1 MGETNHFRATS
12 VLCFLALILNI
23 KFELGACF
31 SSTPRQIQENN
42 GYKYTIDKPTF
53 DWDGFRLNIDY
64 KFSGNLIE
72 EEFVTY
78 AIVSDKDCEGGIIS
92 DTELQSSLIEFSR
105 NSVRLSL
112 LFDPET
118 IHGARYVS
126 HYEEFAIIG
135 VCARVWINQPLSTSE
150 IEGETILSAP
160 RNDYIMIQADLE
172 DLKGITDILDDRT
185 LDWGVDVFRCNDNN
199 KEIVSPPAIANGEK
213 LRLCLK
219 PTTTTRNGNGYIGLI
234 KSFQFARDGDFQK
247 AVATYGTD
255 DVTDVD
261 CPPGSTLC
269 VIETVL
275 SNDFF
280 HSPGEVTATGVI
292 ALQYGIEENRKH
304 RLLRSVQVN
313 LRSSINKRSLNA
325 FQNGELVS
333 EKPVEY
339 VVNIKPTNILYSAEA
354 YPCDNRN
361 KITRKTSLKQGEHMK
376 LCIEPDSEA
385 RDAGVYITSI
395 ESFSYGR
402 ANDDKNQQAIDSYGR
417 VSDGNRTQVE
427 CAIGAAKCSINST
440 LEEWFFDQ
448 DARMVVTGY
457 AVLQF
462 GDQTQRRRANIVQ
475 RDLAELG
482 YAGRSQ
488 VDAFFDIIGR
498 NTVIEEKGG
507 LRQWFDDLFDRWELS
522 DDTMTILFIVA
533 AVLFVLICLCCFA
546 GCLFLLF
553 LRKEK
558 RQPKERTQLPINIKI
573 LERDYSSSTD
583 LRESNSRADDYSSD
597 DSDSSDDSESTDIE
611 DSIRGGPTA
620 IVKRERKNKKKSF
633 EDEIESTS
641 GGDSEDD
648 DSSVLKDLVE
658 GNNNISTDSAIPEED
673 DVCFEAEEHPGT
685 VAFVEA
691 VQETLVNLG
700 PIPYSP
706 AVYKNIKRQL
716 PDRRFYVCDRDN
728 DDNNGEIDDHYEW
741 REASKRELID
751 VFWKNYELE
760 KLKGLEL

>member
-1 MGETNHFRATS
+1 MGETNYFRATS
-12 VLCFLALILNI
+12 ALCFLALILNI
-23 KFELGACF
+23 KVEFGACF

-42 GYKYTIDKPTF
+42 GYKYTIDEPTF
-53 DWDGFRLNIDY
+53 NWDGFRLNIDY
-64 KFSGNLIE
+64 KFSRNLVE
-72 EEFVTY
+72 DEFVTY

-112 LFDPET
+112 LLNPEN

-126 HYEEFAIIG
+126 HYEDFAIIG
-135 VCARVWINQPLSTSE
+135 ICARVWINQPLSSSE
-150 IEGETILSAP
+150 IEGDTILSAP
-160 RNDYIMIQADLE
+160 RNDYIMIQSDLE

-185 LDWGVDVFRCNDNN
+185 LDWGVDVFRCDKSN
-199 KEIVSPPAIANGEK
+199 KEVVSPLAITNGEK

-219 PTTTTRNGNGYIGLI
+219 PTTTTRNNNGYIGLI

-255 DVTDVD
+255 GVTDVD
-261 CPPGSTLC
+261 CPRGSNLC

-292 ALQYGIEENRKH
+292 ALQYGSEENRKH
-304 RLLRSVQVN
+304 RSLRSVQVN
-313 LRSSINKRSLNA
+313 LRSSISKRSLNA

-339 VVNIKPTNILYSAEA
+339 VVNIKPTNKLYSAEA
-354 YPCDNRN
+354 YPCDNSN
-361 KITRKTSLKQGEHMK
+361 KKIIRKTSLKQGEHMK
-376 LCIEPDSEA
+376 LCIEPDEEA
-385 RDAGVYITSI
+385 RNVGVYITSI

-475 RDLAELG
+475 RDLADLG

-488 VDAFFDIIGR
+488 VDAYFDIIGR
-498 NTVIEEKGG
+498 NTVVEGKGG
-507 LRQWFDDLFDRWELS
+507 LRQWFEDLFDRWELS
-522 DDTMTILFIVA
+522 DNTMTILYIVA
-533 AVLFVLICLCCFA
+533 AVLFVLICLCCCA
-546 GCLFLLF
+546 GCLFLLC

-558 RQPKERTQLPINIKI
+558 REPKERTHLPINIKI
-573 LERDYSSSTD
+573 QERDYSNSTD
-583 LRESNSRADDYSSD
+583 LREGSRADYYSSD

-611 DSIRGGPTA
+611 DSVRGGPTA
-620 IVKRERKNKKKSF
+620 IVKSERKNKKKTF
-633 EDEIESTS
+633 EDEIDSTS
-641 GGDSEDD
+641 GGNSDD
-648 DSSVLKDLVE
+648 DLVE
-658 GNNNISTDSAIPEED
+658 RNNNISTDSAIPKED
-673 DVCFEAEEHPGT
+673 DICFEADEHPGT
-685 VAFVEA
+685 VAFVAA

-700 PIPYSP
+700 PVPYSP

-716 PDRRFYVCDRDN
+716 SDRRFYVCDRDN
-728 DDNNGEIDDHYEW
+728 DDNNGEIDDHFEW

-751 VFWKNYELE
+751 VFWKHYELE